1 MNRYLEHMHTR
12 SPHERRQHA
21 LRVAG
26 VLTAL
31 IFAGW
36 VTTFGLQSAGGVGS
50 QVAGS
55 GQGVQSAA
63 AVVANSPYAQNQLIV
78 ATSSDY

>member
-1 MNRYLEHMHTR
+1 MNRYFDHMHTR

-26 VLTAL
+26 VFTAL

-36 VTTFGLQSAGGVGS
+36 VTTFGLSNMGDNS
-50 QVAGS
+50 QI
-55 GQGVQSAA
+55 VQSSDGAQNAA
-63 AVVANSPYAQNQLIV
+63 AVVASSPYAQNQLVV
-78 ATSSDY
+78 ATTSDY